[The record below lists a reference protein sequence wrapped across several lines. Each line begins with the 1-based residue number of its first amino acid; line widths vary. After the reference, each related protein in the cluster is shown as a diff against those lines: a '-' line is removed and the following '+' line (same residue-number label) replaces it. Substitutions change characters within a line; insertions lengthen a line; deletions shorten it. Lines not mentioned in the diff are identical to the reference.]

1 MPLVEIT
8 LTEGRAPERIRAL
21 MTEVHQAV
29 HKAIDVPEA
38 SIRVVVREV
47 PTTHWSAGGQTL
59 AERAAAAMTETEIK
73 TAAQTA
79 NTRS

>member
-8 LTEGRAPERIRAL
+8 LAEGRAPEQIRTLLAD
-21 MTEVHQAV
+21 VHQAV

-47 PTTHWSAGGQTL
+47 PPTHWSAGGQTL
-59 AERAAAAMTETEIK
+59 TERAAAATE
-73 TAAQTA
+73 TA
-79 NTRS
+79 NTGS

>member
-8 LTEGRAPERIRAL
+8 LAEGRAPEQIRAL
-21 MTEVHQAV
+21 LTEVHQAV

-47 PTTHWSAGGQTL
+47 PPTHWSAGGQTL
-59 AERAAAAMTETEIK
+59 AERASAT
-73 TAAQTA
+73 
-79 NTRS
+79 NTGS